1 MIALKRNLHPS
12 QSESESKRIAIDVR
26 SHLDSDSE
34 FYDEDLDDCD
44 DYDTDLM
51 GKAKELHSE
60 FPQTEVDIFNTPK
73 IEVILVSTVL
83 LTCFYVAYWN

>member
-1 MIALKRNLHPS
+1 M
-12 QSESESKRIAIDVR
+12 R

-44 DYDTDLM
+44 DYDMDLV

-60 FPQTEVDIFNTPK
+60 FLQEEVDIFNTQK

-83 LTCFYVAYWN
+83 LICFYVAYWN